1 MNVKALKVNDELLI
15 YQTLRL
21 KDLIQEIVECCEERK
36 LYQNRKFGLPYAE
49 INCLMQFDG
58 ERYLTVKGI
67 SQKLDVAKSRVT
79 KIVRGLIE
87 KGMVEQISDPKDARI
102 KLISLTPAG
111 QRKLEAIDAF
121 LREIHRKILIQME
134 AEERENML
142 SYLQILRSAME
153 AVKEQLV

>member
-1 MNVKALKVNDELLI
+1 MNVKSLKVNEELLI

-21 KDLIQEIVECCEERK
+21 KNLIQEMVKCCEERK
-36 LYQNRKFGLPYAE
+36 LYQSRKFGLPYAE
-49 INCLMQFDG
+49 INCLMQFGG

-79 KIVRGLIE
+79 KIVNGLIE

-111 QRKLEAIDAF
+111 KKKVEEIDVF
-121 LREIHRKILIQME
+121 LREIHRKILIQMDQ
-134 AEERENML
+134 EERKNML
-142 SYLQILRSAME
+142 SYLQMLRSAME
-153 AVKEQLV
+153 AVKKQLV

>member
-111 QRKLEAIDAF
+111 QTKLEAIDAF